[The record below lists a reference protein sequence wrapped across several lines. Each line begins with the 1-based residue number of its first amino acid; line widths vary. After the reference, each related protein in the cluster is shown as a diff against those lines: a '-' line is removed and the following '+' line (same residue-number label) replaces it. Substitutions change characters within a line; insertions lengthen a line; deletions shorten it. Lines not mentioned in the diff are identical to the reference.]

1 MAPENKAGIKQV
13 KEIRIEMSNNPRNA
27 LNRLLATEDICDT
40 VRFKEG
46 PSLSIPSTKGLKI
59 NGIIVETEE
68 PNRAIEIL
76 TKAGMTRIED
86 QRLRIG
92 SLEIMIK

>member
-13 KEIRIEMSNNPRNA
+13 KEIRIGMSNNPRNA
-27 LNRLLATEDICDT
+27 LNRLLATEDIGDT

-46 PSLSIPSTKGLKI
+46 PSLSISSTKGLKI